1 MCKRAFPFVS
11 GRDKIIGGKL
21 MLRKVLGI
29 IVGFVVWSI
38 LWVGI
43 DAGLRAIFSSYDESV
58 KAMTFSSTMLMIP
71 LALSAFCSIVSGF
84 VAALIAR
91 ENSKSP
97 FVLGILLLIVGIF
110 VQISVWDK
118 IPLWYNFAFWVLL
131 IPMTILGGRLRS
143 SEVKNKRREF

>member
-1 MCKRAFPFVS
+1 ML
-11 GRDKIIGGKL
+11 KI
-21 MLRKVLGI
+21 VLGV

-43 DAGLRAIFSSYDESV
+43 DAVLRAVWLSYDESV

-71 LALSAFCSIVSGF
+71 LVLSAFCSIVAGF

-91 ENSKSP
+91 ENLRSP
-97 FVLGILLLIVGIF
+97 LILGILLLIFGIF

-118 IPLWYNFAFWVLL
+118 IPLWYNLAFWILL
-131 IPMTILGGRLRS
+131 IPMTILGGRLRT
-143 SEVKNKRREF
+143 EK